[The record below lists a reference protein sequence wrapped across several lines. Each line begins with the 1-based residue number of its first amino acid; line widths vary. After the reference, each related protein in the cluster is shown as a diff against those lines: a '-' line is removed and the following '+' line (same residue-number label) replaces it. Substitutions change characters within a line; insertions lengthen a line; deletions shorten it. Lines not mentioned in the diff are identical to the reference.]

1 MKDSDIF
8 FCESPFLAEEEA
20 RGQERYHLT
29 ARQAGLIARE
39 ANVKKLNVFHFRD
52 DILFER
58 NN

>member
-29 ARQAGLIARE
+29 ARQAGLIVRE

-58 NN
+58 NK